1 MKSFRDHRYQL
12 PSVAGAAVIAA
23 VLATG
28 APATAST
35 TPIAS
40 FVPVPYTSNSVPFN
54 TRLDELS
61 SDHSEYTEMEF
72 FVSGNANLYMKDA
85 TTGNAVV
92 NTPNHAFTS
101 RILVR
106 LPADP
111 KKFSGNVVMEIYNG
125 TPGYDADVEWTQV
138 KPLLQRHGDAW
149 IGLTNGTGPA
159 NVLKNDYAPK
169 HAPGRYDPINFASAG
184 YVWDL
189 ISQTGALIKNNATT
203 HLLPGYQVKHLYAM
217 AESGAAQT
225 LVLYINDIHP
235 FWRMPGGGPIF
246 DGFMPDERFGTGS
259 TLAPGVAAWPTCSP
273 RLVLHSDV
281 PIMNVETQPDLLSSQ
296 AWCVRCSDSNA
307 MGDRFRSWEL
317 PGSPHL
323 TPLVTDDDN
332 SHRDLDGTPFVY
344 STFTCTHQSQISM
357 FPKEYFKQAALG
369 ALYRWVNHNVP
380 PPSAPPIK
388 LVTPTPPALTPV
400 SYVLDGNG
408 NETGGL
414 RTPFVDFPD
423 RQWIVNDTTVTS
435 TGPLGAL
442 FCTLY
447 GYTVPFTT
455 DELKSLYKSH
465 EAYVSRV
472 VDETDHLLDERF
484 LQRWNART
492 IKYNAAA
499 SFIPTAHSDDLD
511 RDDND
516 RRFDRDDH
524 GFDRGRDGDDRR
536 SDHDFD
542 WDDD

>member
-1 MKSFRDHRYQL
+1 MKMGERDYYFVSL
-12 PSVAGAAVIAA
+12 LLCGTITVAALVTAV
-23 VLATG
+23 
-28 APATAST
+28 PAWANT
-35 TPIAS
+35 TPVAS
-40 FVPVPYTSNSVPFN
+40 FVPVPYTSTSVPFN
-54 TRLDELS
+54 TRLEELTT
-61 SDHSEYTEMEF
+61 DHTGYTEMEF

-85 TTGNAVV
+85 TTGNAIV
-92 NTPNHAFTS
+92 NTPNHPYTS

-111 KKFSGNVVMEIYNG
+111 SKFSGNAVMEIYNG
-125 TPGYDADVEWTQV
+125 TPGYDADVEWTQT
-138 KPLLQRHGDAW
+138 KNLLLRHGDAW
-149 IGLTNGTGPA
+149 VGITNGTGPA

-169 HAPGRYDPINFASAG
+169 NAPGRYDPINFTNAG

-235 FWRMPGGGPIF
+235 FWRMANGGPVF

-259 TLAPGVAAWPTCSP
+259 TLSPGVAAWPTCSP

-296 AWCVRCSDSNA
+296 AWCVRRADSDK

-332 SHRDLDGTPFVY
+332 SHRDLDGTLFVY
-344 STFTCTHQSQISM
+344 STFTCTHQSQVSM

-369 ALYRWVNHNVP
+369 ALYRWANHNVP
-380 PPSAPPIK
+380 PPKAPPIS
-388 LVTPTPPALTPV
+388 LVTPAPPVLTPV
-400 SYVLDGNG
+400 SYVLDEFG

-423 RQWIVNDTTVTS
+423 RQWVVNDTTVTS
-435 TGPLGAL
+435 TGPLGTL

-455 DELKSLYKSH
+455 DELNSLYKSH
-465 EAYVSRV
+465 EEYVRGV
-472 VDETDHLLDERF
+472 AEETDRLLSERF
-484 LQRWNART
+484 LQPWNART
-492 IKYNAAA
+492 IKYNAKSA
-499 SFIPTAHSDDLD
+499 FIPTALSDHEDQ
-511 RDDND
+511 
-516 RRFDRDDH
+516 
-524 GFDRGRDGDDRR
+524 R
-536 SDHDFD
+536 SDRDFD

>member
-1 MKSFRDHRYQL
+1 MKTPKINGRTATFAL
-12 PSVAGAAVIAA
+12 GTAMIAA
-23 VLATG
+23 VFA
-28 APATAST
+28 APAPARAAT
-35 TPIAS
+35 TPVAT
-40 FVPVPYTSNSVPFN
+40 FVPVPYTATSEPFN
-54 TRLDELS
+54 HRIEELS
-61 SDHSEYTEMEF
+61 DQHTGYTELEF
-72 FVSGNANLYMKDA
+72 LVSGNANLYMKDA
-85 TTGNAVV
+85 TTGNAIV
-92 NTPNHAFTS
+92 NTPNHPFTS

-111 KKFSGNVVMEIYNG
+111 SKFSGNVVMEVYNG
-125 TPGYDADVEWTQV
+125 TPGYDADVEWTQT
-138 KPLLQRHGDAW
+138 KDLILRHGDIW
-149 IGLTNGTGPA
+149 IGLTNGTGPV

-169 HAPGRYDPINFASAG
+169 YAPGRYDALNFTSAG

-189 ISQTGALIKNNATT
+189 ISQTGAMIKNNATT
-203 HLLPGYQVKHLYAM
+203 QLLPGYKVKRVYAM

-235 FWRMPGGGPIF
+235 FWRMANSGPIF

-296 AWCVRCSDSNA
+296 AWCVRRADSNA
-307 MGDRFRSWEL
+307 KGDRFRSWEL

-344 STFTCTHQSQISM
+344 STFSCTHQSAQST

-369 ALYRWVNHNVP
+369 ALYRWVDHNIA
-380 PPSAPPIK
+380 PPSAPPIA

-400 SYVLDGNG
+400 SYVLDANG

-423 RQWIVNDTTVTS
+423 RKWVVNDTTITS

-447 GYTVPFTT
+447 GYTVPFT
-455 DELKSLYKSH
+455 DAQLDALYKSH
-465 EAYVSRV
+465 DSYVQHV
-472 VDETDHLLDERF
+472 AEETDKLLEKGF

-492 IKYNAAA
+492 IKYNAKQ
-499 SFIPTAHSDDLD
+499 SFIPTAISDDINPDFDHDKDHHGHDDHHGWPFD
-511 RDDND
+511 RD
-516 RRFDRDDH
+516 FDRDD
-524 GFDRGRDGDDRR
+524 FWR
-536 SDHDFD
+536 
-542 WDDD
+542 

>member
-1 MKSFRDHRYQL
+1 MMKIRECDYHFSSL
-12 PSVAGAAVIAA
+12 LLVGTTI
-23 VLATG
+23 LATFMT
-28 APATAST
+28 AVPAWANT
-35 TPIAS
+35 TPVAS
-40 FVPVPYTSNSVPFN
+40 FVPVPYTNTSAPFN
-54 TRLDELS
+54 TRLDELTTKHT
-61 SDHSEYTEMEF
+61 DYTEMEF

-85 TTGNAVV
+85 ATGNAIVD
-92 NTPNHAFTS
+92 TPNHPYTS

-111 KKFSGNVVMEIYNG
+111 SKFSGNVVMEIYNG
-125 TPGYDADVEWTQV
+125 TPGYDADVEWTQTEN
-138 KPLLQRHGDAW
+138 LLLRHGDAW
-149 IGLTNGTGPA
+149 VGITNGTGPA
-159 NVLKNDYAPK
+159 NVLKNDYAPQN
-169 HAPGRYDPINFASAG
+169 APGRYDPINFTNAG
-184 YVWDL
+184 YAWDL

-203 HLLPGYQVKHLYAM
+203 HLLPEYQVKHLYAM

-235 FWRMPGGGPIF
+235 FWRMPNGGPIF

-259 TLAPGVAAWPTCSP
+259 TLAPGVTAWPTCSP

-296 AWCVRCSDSNA
+296 AWCVRRADSDQ

-344 STFTCTHQSQISM
+344 STFTCTHQSQVSM

-369 ALYRWVNHNVP
+369 ALYRWVNHNIP
-380 PPSAPPIK
+380 PPKAPPIN
-388 LVTPTPPALTPV
+388 LVTPAPPALTPV
-400 SYVLDGNG
+400 SYVLDEFG

-423 RQWIVNDTTVTS
+423 RQWVVNDTTVTS

-447 GYTVPFTT
+447 GYTVAFTT

-465 EAYVSRV
+465 EAYVRGV
-472 VDETDHLLDERF
+472 AEETDRLLSERF

-492 IKYNAAA
+492 IKYNAKA
-499 SFIPTAHSDDLD
+499 SFIPTALSDDIDQRFD
-511 RDDND
+511 RG
-516 RRFDRDDH
+516 FDRDD
-524 GFDRGRDGDDRR
+524 R
-536 SDHDFD
+536 
-542 WDDD
+542 

>member
-1 MKSFRDHRYQL
+1 MT
-12 PSVAGAAVIAA
+12 AV
-23 VLATG
+23 
-28 APATAST
+28 PAWANT
-35 TPIAS
+35 TPVAN
-40 FVPVPYTSNSVPFN
+40 FVPVPYTNTSAPFN
-54 TRLDELS
+54 TRLEELTTKHT
-61 SDHSEYTEMEF
+61 DYTEMEF

-85 TTGNAVV
+85 ATGNAIVD
-92 NTPNHAFTS
+92 TPNHPYTS

-111 KKFSGNVVMEIYNG
+111 SKFSGNVVMEIYNG
-125 TPGYDADVEWTQV
+125 TPGYDADVEWTQTEN
-138 KPLLQRHGDAW
+138 LLLRHGDAW
-149 IGLTNGTGPA
+149 VGITNGTGPA

-169 HAPGRYDPINFASAG
+169 NAPGRYDPINFTNAG
-184 YVWDL
+184 YAWDL

-235 FWRMPGGGPIF
+235 FWRMPNGGPIF

-259 TLAPGVAAWPTCSP
+259 TLAPGVTAWPTCSP

-296 AWCVRCSDSNA
+296 AWCVRRADSDQ

-344 STFTCTHQSQISM
+344 STFTCTHQSQVSM

-369 ALYRWVNHNVP
+369 ALYRWVNHNIP
-380 PPSAPPIK
+380 PPKAPPIN
-388 LVTPTPPALTPV
+388 LVTPAPPALTPV
-400 SYVLDGNG
+400 SYVLDEFG

-423 RQWIVNDTTVTS
+423 RQWVVNDTTVTS

-447 GYTVPFTT
+447 GYTVAFTT

-465 EAYVSRV
+465 EAYVRGV
-472 VDETDHLLDERF
+472 AEETDRLLSERF

-492 IKYNAAA
+492 IKYNAKAA
-499 SFIPTAHSDDLD
+499 FIPTALSDDIDQHFD
-511 RDDND
+511 RD
-516 RRFDRDDH
+516 FDRDD
-524 GFDRGRDGDDRR
+524 R
-536 SDHDFD
+536 
-542 WDDD
+542 